1 MQQNVPVL
9 SILFLAVK
17 SLILLALCS
26 LFDLQLKN
34 SFSLFLVT
42 ERRVRS
48 VPPYPLLS
56 SETSLKPTRETS
68 VVSALRAH
76 SAGRQSGRQA
86 VSLVR
91 GQGSVTGLFA
101 LKMTQFRADHWST
114 IGWEIHPRQCPNLM
128 AIY

>member
-1 MQQNVPVL
+1 MR
-9 SILFLAVK
+9 F
-17 SLILLALCS
+17 
-26 LFDLQLKN
+26 
-34 SFSLFLVT
+34 
-42 ERRVRS
+42 

-56 SETSLKPTRETS
+56 SETSLKPAVAAATRETS

-76 SAGRQSGRQA
+76 SAGRQAGKQS
-86 VSLVR
+86 VSLFR